1 MRKSICRP
9 ATKIVFLLQILLFLN
24 RSEKSWSIVCRRPK
38 EWHRESASNTA
49 VHSIGPVGAIR
60 IGCEVSNKVD
70 CFLKIDRSKGNF
82 DI

>member
-1 MRKSICRP
+1 MRTSNK
-9 ATKIVFLLQILLFLN
+9 KVFLLQILVFLN
-24 RSEKSWSIVCRRPK
+24 HSEKSWSIVCRPE